1 MKRFAYLTRARIGG
15 VVFAAGLFFSIVAVW
30 DRPAPATVAHDMAEE

>member
-15 VVFAAGLFFSIVAVW
+15 TVFAVGIFFSIIAVW
-30 DRPAPATVAHDMAEE
+30 TP